1 MRTRKEMLLLRKLT
15 DEEEQELIKMYRK
28 VECDLENYPSLKT
41 TEDFFRWRDDIK
53 NKHGNNGRLRTKIL
67 EKKIEGNESL
77 MLLYKWSQFVR
88 IVARSIANVNLSKI
102 DMGIIDYNKYSIDAP
117 SMLMEYLK
125 QNQKGDEDRL
135 IGLYRIDELEL
146 RSPEAELR
154 EVHTEEEYVD
164 ALVNEDY
171 QQPWPLVPFLTLMK
185 AYGIDGNDL
194 LIVGKWVEQ
203 TSKAYI
209 SDMIVNYESS
219 TTDKKAKSG
228 VQYKR

>member
-1 MRTRKEMLLLRKLT
+1 
-15 DEEEQELIKMYRK
+15 
-28 VECDLENYPSLKT
+28 
-41 TEDFFRWRDDIK
+41 
-53 NKHGNNGRLRTKIL
+53 
-67 EKKIEGNESL
+67 

-102 DMGIIDYNKYSIDAP
+102 DMGIIDYNKYRIDAP